1 MPDQYVATDKRTGFE
16 VSVTGEFPEHPDD
29 RMRIAR
35 TTTLFTRLMSTLL
48 EKEETQRRLG
58 FRAIETQLELA
69 DALIRQEHEEVRR
82 LLRDTLSSMGVDEQ
96 QMRDL
101 AERLMDFGGMD
112 PAVRQELARA
122 FGFDSDSDDA
132 PPGLENMPDL
142 EQLLDPKVMD
152 AISEALEASE
162 PELSAADKEA
172 LEAAEKARVAVEKA
186 RAASQEARET
196 RDEAALAAAEQA
208 LAAAEAALT
217 AADEALDAL
226 ADSPKADEQSGEL
239 DHPEDNPKPS

>member
-122 FGFDSDSDDA
+122 FGFDSDDA
-132 PPGLENMPDL
+132 SPELENLPDL

-152 AISEALEASE
+152 AISEALAASD
-162 PELSAADKEA
+162 PAPDAADSE
-172 LEAAEKARVAVEKA
+172 
-186 RAASQEARET
+186 
-196 RDEAALAAAEQA
+196 ALAAAENA
-208 LAAAEAALT
+208 LDAIEAALD
-217 AADEALDAL
+217 ASEKALDSADEAAIDAAEKAFEAANEALDAAQEAL
-226 ADSPKADEQSGEL
+226 ADSPEADEQLGEEPGEL
-239 DHPEDNPKPS
+239 DYPEDNPKPS

>member
-1 MPDQYVATDKRTGFE
+1 MSAAASYTARMPDQYIATDKRTGFE

-69 DALIRQEHEEVRR
+69 DALIRQEHDEVRR
-82 LLRDTLSSMGVDEQ
+82 LLRDTLNSMGVDEQ
-96 QMRDL
+96 QMREL
-101 AERLMDFGGMD
+101 AERLMDIGNVD

-122 FGFDSDSDDA
+122 FGFEEDTDD
-132 PPGLENMPDL
+132 PSSNPLSVIENLPDL

-152 AISEALEASE
+152 AIHEALDASE
-162 PELSAADKEA
+162 EA
-172 LEAAEKARVAVEKA
+172 LEAADKALDSGDE
-186 RAASQEARET
+186 EAQK
-196 RDEAALAAAEQA
+196 AAERA
-208 LAAAEAALT
+208 FDAAN
-217 AADEALDAL
+217 EALDAAQEAL
-226 ADSPKADEQSGEL
+226 TDSPPEPDNDQLGKPDN
-239 DHPEDNPKPS
+239 PEDKPKPS